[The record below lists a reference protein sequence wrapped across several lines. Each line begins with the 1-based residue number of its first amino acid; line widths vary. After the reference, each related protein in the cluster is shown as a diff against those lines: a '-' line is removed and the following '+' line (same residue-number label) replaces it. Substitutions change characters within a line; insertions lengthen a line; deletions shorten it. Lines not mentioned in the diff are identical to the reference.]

1 MKKYRTIF
9 VVMMVA
15 ILGLSTSFEASAYDA
30 KACSMVAN
38 KKSACNQGA
47 EPFCDFISKF
57 KTNKNFRKSRVKAC
71 SKSYCSDCIEGV
83 GTICIGYDNNGSRC
97 LYVESRFKTRWD
109 DTENRVDVKTTRP
122 QDCKTTSGDATV
134 KVASLF
140 LDNRQQTTEAELEC
154 PIEEKLSYCF
164 SKIWRYLCHKM

>member
-1 MKKYRTIF
+1 MKNIRTIF

-15 ILGLSTSFEASAYDA
+15 ILGLSTSFDASAYDA

-83 GTICIGYDNNGSRC
+83 GTICIGYDNLHHG
-97 LYVESRFKTRWD
+97 FKTYKSKKKWIKCSDMDAGGYYEMSAATWSNVSKNKVKYSYDAED
-109 DTENRVDVKTTRP
+109 DECGWGLWYIFERINGKWYLTHYV
-122 QDCKTTSGDATV
+122 
-134 KVASLF
+134 SL
-140 LDNRQQTTEAELEC
+140 
-154 PIEEKLSYCF
+154 P
-164 SKIWRYLCHKM
+164 